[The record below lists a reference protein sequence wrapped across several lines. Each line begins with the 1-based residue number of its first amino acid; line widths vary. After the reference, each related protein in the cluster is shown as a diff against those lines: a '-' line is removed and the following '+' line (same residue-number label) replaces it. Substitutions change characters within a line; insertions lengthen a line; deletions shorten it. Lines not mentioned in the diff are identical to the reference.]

1 MPAPLSADLRRR
13 VLDAARSASASQV
26 AARFGVSVITVHR
39 LRRLERLHGSTEPK
53 PHAGG
58 KALLISDDDRPL
70 FDAYLAE
77 NPSMPHERMAERFFA
92 DTGRRASRPTVR
104 RALARWRLSR
114 KKSP

>member
-1 MPAPLSADLRRR
+1 MPPPLSADLRRR

-39 LRRLERLHGSTEPK
+39 LRRLDRLHGSIAPR

-58 KALLISDDDRPL
+58 KPRLITDDDRPF
-70 FDAYLAE
+70 FDACLAE
-77 NPSMPHERMAERFFA
+77 NPSMPHERIARRFAEQ
-92 DTGRRASRPTVR
+92 TGREVSRSTVR
-104 RALARWRLSR
+104 RALARWRITR